1 MISQDHHRDDC
12 HDHPHHYFDDQE
24 EEERPSSV
32 VPGNALVVDPKLP
45 YRPKTQKKNYINV
58 FPIYL
63 GPLQNC
69 FRRSC
74 LGLNCFPHQV
84 PCKVS
89 SVINPPVK
97 TFQVWKLFSQPVPAD
112 QAKEP
117 AAQ

>member
-1 MISQDHHRDDC
+1 MIAMI
-12 HDHPHHYFDDQE
+12 PMITLIYNLDDQE

-45 YRPKTQKKNYINV
+45 YRPKTQKKNNINV

-74 LGLNCFPHQV
+74 LGLNCFPDQV

-89 SVINPPVK
+89 SVVNQESLE